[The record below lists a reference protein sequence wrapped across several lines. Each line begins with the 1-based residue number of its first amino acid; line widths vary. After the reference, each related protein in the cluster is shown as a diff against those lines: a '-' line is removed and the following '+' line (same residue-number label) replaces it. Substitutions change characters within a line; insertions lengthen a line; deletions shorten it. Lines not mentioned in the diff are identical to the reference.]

1 MRYRS
6 SRSIYTASEVK
17 EMKWYPSYPIISDA
31 SRRGNLTALKMMI
44 LLLDETF
51 KIVQDRFRPIRSI
64 RTRGLRE
71 LSISPRNRSTLHF
84 PRRESAPRGPRSDVT
99 VSVALVF
106 FDSPGRAGFSK
117 LQVPASMRIS
127 CSRWAIRS
135 GNAIFPRPT
144 VRTEFGRHKY
154 ADVRGKPSSTV

>member
-1 MRYRS
+1 M
-6 SRSIYTASEVK
+6 V
-17 EMKWYPSYPIISDA
+17 PSYPIISDA

-44 LLLDETF
+44 LLPDENDF

-84 PRRESAPRGPRSDVT
+84 PRLEGLAAGNSDVT
-99 VSVALVF
+99 VSLALVF